1 MKAFDRLISIVIL
14 VFVLLAAVMNVYL
27 IADQVKRDSEEGR
40 QYRVEI
46 SRLEGN
52 LASGT
57 AVEDLDLS
65 SCDYVTAVV
74 PYEEGEQF
82 YKPASDYELRQIDG
96 DLYRFDYKTKGSPKG
111 TSLVICNCVLAGAF
125 LLSLGVL
132 IFIRSQ
138 IIKPLD
144 KLSSVPE
151 ELARG
156 NLSTG
161 VMEKKSKFF
170 GKLVWGL
177 DVLRQKVEDDRKRNR
192 ELEKEEKTLLLSLSH
207 DIKTPLSAI
216 KLSAKAL
223 SSGLYDDDEDRK
235 REVAEGIGDK
245 VVEIEHYI
253 KDITGAARD
262 DVTIPEV
269 NISEF
274 YLSELLSKIREYYDA
289 KYDVTKTE
297 VAVGEYKD
305 VLIKAD
311 FDRAVEVLQNLVEN
325 AYKYGTGNRIE
336 ISIGRE
342 EYCSLVNVKSF
353 GNVVP
358 ATELP
363 HIFDSFWRGSNAEGK
378 EGSGLGLYICRRL
391 MGKMGGDIYAGLTGE
406 SMIVTAVFPEA

>member
-14 VFVLLAAVMNVYL
+14 VFVLLAAAVNVYL
-27 IADQVKRDSEEGR
+27 IADQGKRSSEEGR

-52 LASGT
+52 LKSGT
-57 AVEDLDLS
+57 AAEDLDLS
-65 SCDYVTAVV
+65 SCDYVTAVTAF
-74 PYEEGEQF
+74 EEGEQF
-82 YKPASDYELRQIDG
+82 YKPASDYEIRQIDG
-96 DLYRFDYKTKGSPKG
+96 DLYRFDYKTKGSPAG
-111 TSLVICNCVLAGAF
+111 TSFVICNCVLAGAF

-151 ELARG
+151 ELAKG
-156 NLSTG
+156 NLSAG

-223 SSGLYDDDEDRK
+223 SSGLYDDEDRK
-235 REVAEGIGDK
+235 REVAVSIGDK
-245 VVEIEHYI
+245 VIEIEHYI

-269 NISEF
+269 TISEF
-274 YLSELLSKIREYYDA
+274 YLSELLGKIKAYYDE

-297 VAVGEYKD
+297 VAIGEYKD
-305 VLIKAD
+305 VLVRAD
-311 FDRAVEVLQNLVEN
+311 FDRAVEVLQNLIEN
-325 AYKYGTGNRIE
+325 AYKYGTGGRIE
-336 ISIGRE
+336 VSIGRE
-342 EYCSLVNVKSF
+342 EHCSLVNVKSF

-358 ATELP
+358 AAELP

-391 MGKMGGDIYAGLTGE
+391 MGKMGGDIYAGITGE
-406 SMIVTAVFPEA
+406 SMVVTAVFPEA

>member
-14 VFVLLAAVMNVYL
+14 VFVLLAAAVNVYL
-27 IADQVKRDSEEGR
+27 IADQAKRDSEEGR

-57 AVEDLDLS
+57 AASDLDLS
-65 SCDYVTAVV
+65 ACDYVTAVV
-74 PYEEGEQF
+74 PYEEGGQY

-111 TSLVICNCVLAGAF
+111 TSLIISNCVLALAF
-125 LLSLGVL
+125 VLSLGVL

-151 ELARG
+151 ELAKG
-156 NLSTG
+156 NLSAG

-245 VVEIEHYI
+245 VIEIEHYI

-274 YLSELLSKIREYYDA
+274 YMSELLSKIKEYYGA

-297 VAVGEYKD
+297 VAIGEYKD
-305 VLIKAD
+305 VLLKAD

-353 GNVVP
+353 GNPVP